1 MNICSKL
8 KVSASK
14 SATSPSCKPLAV
26 INDKDTRTEMSHLHQ
41 NHYKDNKQL
50 IAYINGFLWT
60 LEILNDE
67 VNHGQ
72 TYYVEEI
79 ERLDNYEESI
89 KKHLFD
95 QNYVITLKEILDW
108 KVELQLTSISFFES
122 ILNKIE
128 LNDYQKEYSTKYNRT
143 KRDTTNFTLI
153 NEKYISLMNELIVD
167 NSKFYEV
174 LVNWDKGSFYECYH
188 KDYLVDNE
196 KGLFFVH
203 FGTSD

>member
-1 MNICSKL
+1 
-8 KVSASK
+8 
-14 SATSPSCKPLAV
+14 
-26 INDKDTRTEMSHLHQ
+26 MSHLHE
-41 NHYKDNKQL
+41 NVYKEIKQL
-50 IAYINGFLWT
+50 IPYINGFLWT
-60 LEILNDE
+60 LEILNNE

-79 ERLDNYEESI
+79 ERLENYEASI

-95 QNYVITLKEILDW
+95 QNYIITLEQNENW
-108 KVELQLTSISFFES
+108 KAELQKTSITFFES

-128 LNDYQKEYSTKYNRT
+128 LKYYHKEHNSKYDDT
-143 KRDTTNFTLI
+143 KRSVTNFTLI
-153 NEKYISLMNELIVD
+153 NQKYISLMNELIVD

-174 LVNWDKGSFYECYH
+174 FVDWDKGSFYECYH

-196 KGLFFVH
+196 KGLFFIH

>member
-1 MNICSKL
+1 
-8 KVSASK
+8 
-14 SATSPSCKPLAV
+14 
-26 INDKDTRTEMSHLHQ
+26 MSHLHQ
-41 NHYKDNKQL
+41 NVYKDNGQL
-50 IAYINGFLWT
+50 IPYINGFLWT

-67 VNHGQ
+67 TNHGQ

-79 ERLDNYEESI
+79 EKLENYEESI

-95 QNYVITLKEILDW
+95 PNYIITLEEKANW
-108 KVELQLTSISFFES
+108 KTELKQTSISFFEF

-128 LNDYQKEYSTKYNRT
+128 LNDYSSRYNKA
-143 KRDTTNFTLI
+143 KRETTNFALI
-153 NEKYISLMNELIVD
+153 NEKYISLMNELIIE

-174 LVNWDKGSFYECYH
+174 FVNWDKGSFYECYH

-196 KGLFFVH
+196 KGLFFIH

>member
-1 MNICSKL
+1 
-8 KVSASK
+8 
-14 SATSPSCKPLAV
+14 
-26 INDKDTRTEMSHLHQ
+26 MSHLHQ

-79 ERLDNYEESI
+79 ERLEDYEESI

-95 QNYVITLKEILDW
+95 QNYIITLKEILDW
-108 KVELQLTSISFFES
+108 KVELERTSISFFES

-143 KRDTTNFTLI
+143 KRETTNFTLI
-153 NEKYISLMNELIVD
+153 NEKYISLMNELIID

-174 LVNWDKGSFYECYH
+174 SVNWDKGSFYECYH

>member
-1 MNICSKL
+1 
-8 KVSASK
+8 
-14 SATSPSCKPLAV
+14 
-26 INDKDTRTEMSHLHQ
+26 MSHLHE
-41 NHYKDNKQL
+41 NIYKDNKQL
-50 IAYINGFLWT
+50 IPYINGFLWT

-95 QNYVITLKEILDW
+95 QNYIITLEEKENW
-108 KVELQLTSISFFES
+108 KTELEQTSISFFES
-122 ILNKIE
+122 ILSKVE
-128 LNDYQKEYSTKYNRT
+128 LNDYQKDYSSRYNKT
-143 KRDTTNFTLI
+143 KRETTNFALL
-153 NEKYISLMNELIVD
+153 NEKYISLMKELILD
-167 NSKFYEV
+167 NSKCYEV
-174 LVNWDKGSFYECYH
+174 FVNWDKGSFYECYH

-196 KGLFFVH
+196 KGLFFIH